1 MRSYKKNLGI
11 TLDSV
16 IIGAI
21 SKAADATNSV
31 SALAEKM
38 RLPVGRVRL
47 WVAPNLARPIKTIP
61 WETYKIVYPHIR
73 DYLPADDPRYL
84 PRAQNYPEF
93 KPPDIEGR
101 EPPAPYL
108 ADPEADELARH
119 LPPEMLAEIKA
130 ELSKLY
136 HEKITLAAAR
146 LFLESRR
153 AQ

>member
-1 MRSYKKNLGI
+1 MVQWQKISGI
-11 TLDSV
+11 PLDYT
-16 IIGAI
+16 IRGAI
-21 SKAADATNSV
+21 DRAALDAGNAAEFARRIGVSV
-31 SALAEKM
+31 GIMSQWRARNA
-38 RLPVGRVRL
+38 
-47 WVAPNLARPIKTIP
+47 ARPVKVIP
-61 WETYKIVYPHIR
+61 FPKWEKLYPHIR

-84 PRAQNYPEF
+84 PRALSYSDF

-108 ADPEADELARH
+108 AYPEADELARH
-119 LPPEMLAEIKA
+119 LPPELLAEIKA